1 MSLPSGAFPKS
12 KRLRHKHHFKYV
24 FDRAKRIECPSV
36 RVYFTN
42 ALNEHGQVGFIA
54 SKKIGSAVVRNKSKR
69 IMRECYRHLQSNF
82 TREVD
87 MILVA
92 KKSEMIILDVKSSMK
107 TGMEKHKLLK
117 YE

>member
-1 MSLPSGAFPKS
+1 
-12 KRLRHKHHFKYV
+12 
-24 FDRAKRIECPSV
+24 
-36 RVYFTN
+36 
-42 ALNEHGQVGFIA
+42 
-54 SKKIGSAVVRNKSKR
+54 
-69 IMRECYRHLQSNF
+69 MRECYSHLQSNF